1 MSEKEIWDKVLEI
14 AQERISNTSYQT
26 FIKDT
31 QLYSLKNDEAII
43 LVSLPFNA
51 SWLNQRY
58 SEIMQAI
65 IYDVIGY
72 EVKPHFISEDELA
85 SYNNVNT
92 QEVQEPRVQH
102 SSIDDKTWGKE
113 QFNMHN
119 TFDTFVIGP
128 GNRFPHAASL
138 AVAEAP
144 AEAYNPLFIYGGVG
158 LGKTHLMHAIGHHVL
173 SNKPNAKVIYTSSE
187 KFTNEFIKSIRDNET
202 EAFREKYR
210 KIDVLLIDDIQFI
223 QNKEQTQEEFFHTF
237 NELHQNNKQIVI
249 SSDRPPKEIAKL
261 EDRLRSRFEWGL
273 IVDITPPDYET
284 RMAILQKKIEEEN
297 LDIPPEALNY
307 IANQIQSNIRE
318 LEGALTR
325 LLAYSKLQG
334 KPITTELTAEALKD
348 IIQSPKSK
356 KITIQDIQK
365 IVGQYYSVRIEDFS
379 AKKRTKSIAYPRQI
393 AMYLSRELTDF
404 SLPKIGEEFGGRDH
418 TTVIHAHEKIANDI
432 KSDPTFKQ
440 EVENLEKEIRNQ

>member
-92 QEVQEPRVQH
+92 QEVQEPQVQH

-432 KSDPTFKQ
+432 KSNPTFKQ